1 MFTKV
6 IPVTGDRIQADLLR
20 NQCLWLKDGHGWLV
34 IWRIQVVNDSWDLAV
49 FFGTINMVI

>member
-20 NQCLWLKDGHGWLV
+20 NQCLWLKDGHGWP
-34 IWRIQVVNDSWDLAV
+34 WMACDLENS
-49 FFGTINMVI
+49 GGK